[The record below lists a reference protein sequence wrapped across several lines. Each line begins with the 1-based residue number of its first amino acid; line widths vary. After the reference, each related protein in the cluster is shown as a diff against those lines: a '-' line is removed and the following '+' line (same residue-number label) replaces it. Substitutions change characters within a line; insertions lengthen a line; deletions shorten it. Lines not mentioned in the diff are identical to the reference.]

1 MSDSN
6 GKWPD
11 TADIVEIEIHPIK
24 LQFSNQNYPHPTRK
38 DIIVSAREYLE
49 ANTFSYSEKRIT
61 HNDKEHEKEFTTNK
75 EPISST
81 LETFGDIQDALDNKS
96 FGIHNELVSG
106 ELQKDIAKSQTI
118 GRSSTEQGGSRLNN
132 AYNIDHDPLNE
143 E

>member
-24 LQFSNQNYPHPTRK
+24 LQFSSQNYPHPTRK

-61 HNDKEHEKEFTTNK
+61 HNDKEIMNK

-81 LETFGDIQDALDNKS
+81 LETFGDIQDALD
-96 FGIHNELVSG
+96 IHNELVSG
-106 ELQKDIAKSQTI
+106 ELAKSQTI
-118 GRSSTEQGGSRLNN
+118 GRPSTEQGGSRLNN
-132 AYNIDHDPLNE
+132 AYNIDNDPLNE

>member
-61 HNDKEHEKEFTTNK
+61 HNDKEIMNK

-96 FGIHNELVSG
+96 FDIHNELVTAH
-106 ELQKDIAKSQTI
+106 KRKKKK
-118 GRSSTEQGGSRLNN
+118 
-132 AYNIDHDPLNE
+132 
-143 E
+143 

>member
-24 LQFSNQNYPHPTRK
+24 LQFSSQNYPHPTRK

-61 HNDKEHEKEFTTNK
+61 HNDKEIMNK

-81 LETFGDIQDALDNKS
+81 LETFGDIQVALD
-96 FGIHNELVSG
+96 IHNELVSG
-106 ELQKDIAKSQTI
+106 ELAKSQTI
-118 GRSSTEQGGSRLNN
+118 GRPSTEQGGSRLNN
-132 AYNIDHDPLNE
+132 AYNIDNDPLNE

>member
-61 HNDKEHEKEFTTNK
+61 HNDKEIMNE
-75 EPISST
+75 EPISSK
-81 LETFGDIQDALDNKS
+81 LETFGDIQDALD
-96 FGIHNELVSG
+96 IHNELVSG
-106 ELQKDIAKSQTI
+106 ELAKSQTI